1 MSYRPSRRDLL
12 ASAAALIAAPQIVR
26 AASGEYDVAIVGA
39 GAAGLSAA
47 RKIATS
53 GHRYVVLEA
62 AGGPGGRIASAPRVS
77 GAIYDKGANRFSAP
91 KRNPL
96 VALAL
101 LSRLKTYDPPA
112 GKRLY
117 IGEREARDNEYD
129 DFTAAL
135 GRTSRTIA
143 AVAELGR
150 DIAVNRALPD
160 LGEWQGTV
168 GFTLGPLTCG
178 KELGDV
184 STADLSRAE
193 ERYDDVMIREG
204 TAALV
209 AAAAQSLEIE
219 FGTVA
224 QRIDIGGR
232 GRVEIATNRGTVS
245 ARSVIVTASTGV
257 LGAGRIRFSP
267 SLPQP
272 VGEAIAKLS
281 PGTHE
286 RAIFEL
292 PGNPFRFN
300 AGERVIFK
308 TPDARSVMFTM
319 RPGGSDLVYADFGGG
334 FGRELSAAGDRDIAD
349 YISRQLSDHFG
360 GGTKIDI
367 GKIDVARWSRE
378 PYVLGGISVAAPG
391 ASGSRRVLM
400 QPVAERVFFAGEAA
414 HETLWGTVAGAA
426 LSGERAAAL
435 ALRYL
440 TPAQAQARPPAAK
453 PARKK
458 RRR

>member
-1 MSYRPSRRDLL
+1 MSYRPSRRELL
-12 ASAAALIAAPQIVR
+12 ASAAALIAAPNIMH

-47 RKIATS
+47 RKIAAS
-53 GHRYVVLEA
+53 GRRYVVLEA
-62 AGGPGGRIASAPRVS
+62 AGGAGGRIASAPRVS

-101 LSRLKTYDPPA
+101 QSRLKTYDPPA

-150 DIAVNRALPD
+150 DIAVSRALPD

-168 GFTLGPLTCG
+168 DFTLGPLTCG
-178 KELGDV
+178 KELENV
-184 STADLSRAE
+184 STTDLSRAE

-209 AAAAQSLEIE
+209 AAAARSLEIE
-219 FGTVA
+219 FGTIV
-224 QRIDIGGR
+224 QQIDIGGR
-232 GRVEIATNRGTVS
+232 GRVEIGTSKGTVS

-281 PGTHE
+281 MGTYE
-286 RAIFEL
+286 RAVFEL

-300 AGERVIFK
+300 ADERVIFK
-308 TPDARSVMFTM
+308 TPDSRSVMFTM
-319 RPGGSDLVYADFGGG
+319 RPNGSDLVYADFGGN
-334 FGRELSAAGDRDIAD
+334 FGRELSVAGDRAIAD
-349 YISRQLSDHFG
+349 YIAKQLSDHFG
-360 GGTKIDI
+360 GPNTGI
-367 GKIDVARWSRE
+367 GKIDVMRWSRE
-378 PYVLGGISVAAPG
+378 PYVLGGISTAAPG

-414 HETLWGTVAGAA
+414 HETLWGTVAGAS
-426 LSGERAAAL
+426 LSGERAAEL

-440 TPAQAQARPPAAK
+440 TPAQAPARASEE

-458 RRR
+458 RR